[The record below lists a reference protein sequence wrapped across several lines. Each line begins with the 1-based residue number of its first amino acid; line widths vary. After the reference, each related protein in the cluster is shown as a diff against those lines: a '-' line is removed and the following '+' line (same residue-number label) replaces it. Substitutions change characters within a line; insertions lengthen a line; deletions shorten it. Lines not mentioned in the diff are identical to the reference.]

1 VEFVSKPTLIF
12 STLAEQLEP
21 EGAFVYLDLAAEAR
35 RKGLDVIS
43 FGIGQPDFL
52 PPREVIEATKEALD
66 KGNIRYISTLGLPEL
81 REKIASHIS
90 EKYGVD
96 VKPSE
101 VAVTV
106 GAKAALYMSISLL
119 TRPGDEVVVQDPA
132 FPTYECVIRHAGGR
146 PVFVRLREEN
156 EFRLAREDIEREIR
170 DLHRVRGV
178 IVNSPQNPTGAVL
191 SEGDV
196 GELLELAKKRSLFII
211 SDEIYE
217 DYVYEGKHRS
227 FLQDPEWRDY
237 VVYVSGFSKTWALTG
252 LRLGI
257 VVAREEIIRALD
269 VFATNMYSCPPA
281 PLQYAALK
289 ALEIGTG
296 WFKSYLEEYR
306 RRRDIAFEELNKV
319 PGVRTIKSRG
329 AFYLFPNVRELMG
342 RARVGSVDE
351 LARRILFESGVV
363 LLPGT
368 AFPLR
373 GGDGYLRVSYV
384 LPAEKIREGF
394 RRVREW
400 AEKVGG

>member
-1 VEFVSKPTLIF
+1 MLKPTQVF
-12 STLAEQLEP
+12 SPLAEQLEP

-35 RKGLDVIS
+35 RKGIDVIS

-52 PPREVIEATKEALD
+52 PPREVVDAVKEALD
-66 KGNIRYISTLGLPEL
+66 RGFIRYISTLGLPEL
-81 REKIASHIS
+81 RERIASYVS

-106 GAKAALYMSISLL
+106 GAKAALYMAISLL

-132 FPTYECVIRHAGGR
+132 FPTYECVVRHAGGR
-146 PVFVRLREEN
+146 PVFVKLREEN
-156 EFRLAREDIEREIR
+156 EFRLVREDVEREIK
-170 DLHRVRGV
+170 DLHRVRGIV
-178 IVNSPQNPTGAVL
+178 VNSPHNPTGAVL

-196 GELLELAKKRSLFII
+196 EELIELAKRRNLFII
-211 SDEIYE
+211 SDEVYE
-217 DYVYEGKHRS
+217 DYVYEGRHRS

-237 VVYVSGFSKTWALTG
+237 VVYISGFSKTWALTG
-252 LRLGI
+252 LRLGYA
-257 VVAREEIIRALD
+257 VAREEVIRALD

-289 ALEIGTG
+289 ALELGTG

-306 RRRDIAFEELNKV
+306 RRRDAAVEELGRI
-319 PGVRTIKSRG
+319 PGVRVVRSRG

-342 RARVGSVDE
+342 RLRVGSTDE
-351 LARRILFESGVV
+351 LARRILFEAGVV

-384 LPAEKIREGF
+384 LPVERIREGF

-400 AEKVGG
+400 VEKVGG

>member
-1 VEFVSKPTLIF
+1 MLKPTQVF
-12 STLAEQLEP
+12 SPLAEQLEP

-35 RKGLDVIS
+35 RKGIDVVS

-52 PPREVIEATKEALD
+52 PPREVVDAVKEALD
-66 KGNIRYISTLGLPEL
+66 RGFIRYISTLGLPEL
-81 REKIASHIS
+81 REGIASYVS

-106 GAKAALYMSISLL
+106 GAKAALYMTISLL

-132 FPTYECVIRHAGGR
+132 FPTYECVVRHAGGR
-146 PVFVRLREEN
+146 PVFVKLREEN
-156 EFRLAREDIEREIR
+156 EFRLVREDVEREIK
-170 DLHRVRGV
+170 DLQRVRGIV
-178 IVNSPQNPTGAVL
+178 VNSPHNPTGAVL

-196 GELLELAKKRSLFII
+196 EELIELAKRRNLFII

-217 DYVYEGKHRS
+217 DYVYEGRHRS

-252 LRLGI
+252 LRLGY
-257 VVAREEIIRALD
+257 VVAREEVIRALD
-269 VFATNMYSCPPA
+269 IFATNMYSCPPA

-289 ALEIGTG
+289 ALELGTG

-306 RRRDIAFEELNKV
+306 RRRDAAVEELGRV
-319 PGVRTIKSRG
+319 PGVRVVRSRG
-329 AFYLFPNVRELMG
+329 AFYLFPNVRGLMG
-342 RARVGSVDE
+342 RLRVGSTDE
-351 LARRILFESGVV
+351 LARRILFEAGVV

-384 LPAEKIREGF
+384 LPIERIREGF

-400 AEKVGG
+400 VEKVGG

>member
-1 VEFVSKPTLIF
+1 
-12 STLAEQLEP
+12 
-21 EGAFVYLDLAAEAR
+21 
-35 RKGLDVIS
+35 
-43 FGIGQPDFL
+43 
-52 PPREVIEATKEALD
+52 
-66 KGNIRYISTLGLPEL
+66 
-81 REKIASHIS
+81 
-90 EKYGVD
+90 
-96 VKPSE
+96 
-101 VAVTV
+101 
-106 GAKAALYMSISLL
+106 
-119 TRPGDEVVVQDPA
+119 
-132 FPTYECVIRHAGGR
+132 
-146 PVFVRLREEN
+146 
-156 EFRLAREDIEREIR
+156 
-170 DLHRVRGV
+170 
-178 IVNSPQNPTGAVL
+178 
-191 SEGDV
+191 
-196 GELLELAKKRSLFII
+196 
-211 SDEIYE
+211 
-217 DYVYEGKHRS
+217 
-227 FLQDPEWRDY
+227 

-289 ALEIGTG
+289 ALEIRTG

>member
-1 VEFVSKPTLIF
+1 MLKPTQVF
-12 STLAEQLEP
+12 SPLAEQLEP

-35 RKGLDVIS
+35 RKGIDVVS
-43 FGIGQPDFL
+43 FGIGQPDFS

-66 KGNIRYISTLGLPEL
+66 KGHIRYISTLGLPEL
-81 REKIASHIS
+81 RERIASYVS

-106 GAKAALYMSISLL
+106 GAKAALYMTISLL

-132 FPTYECVIRHAGGR
+132 FPTYECVVRHAGGR

-156 EFRLAREDIEREIR
+156 EFRLSREDVEREIK
-170 DLHRVRGV
+170 DLHRVRGIV
-178 IVNSPQNPTGAVL
+178 VNSPHNPTGAVL
-191 SEGDV
+191 SESDV
-196 GELLELAKKRSLFII
+196 EELLELAKRRSLFII

-217 DYVYEGKHRS
+217 DYVYEGRHRS

-237 VVYVSGFSKTWALTG
+237 VVYISGFSKTWALTG
-252 LRLGI
+252 MRLGY

-289 ALEIGTG
+289 ALELGTG

-306 RRRDIAFEELNKV
+306 RRRDTALEELNRI
-319 PGVRTIKSRG
+319 PGVKTIRSGG
-329 AFYLFPNVRELMG
+329 AFYLFPNVRELL
-342 RARVGSVDE
+342 ARVKAQSVDE
-351 LARRILFESGVV
+351 LARRILFEAGVV

-384 LPAEKIREGF
+384 LPVEKIREGF
-394 RRVREW
+394 KRVREW
-400 AEKVGG
+400 VEKVGG

>member
-1 VEFVSKPTLIF
+1 VLKPTQVF
-12 STLAEQLEP
+12 SPLAEQLEP

-35 RKGLDVIS
+35 RKGIDVVS
-43 FGIGQPDFL
+43 FGIGQPDFS

-66 KGNIRYISTLGLPEL
+66 KGHIRYISTLGLPEL
-81 REKIASHIS
+81 RERIASYVS

-106 GAKAALYMSISLL
+106 GAKAALYMTISLL

-132 FPTYECVIRHAGGR
+132 FPTYECVVRHAGGR

-156 EFRLAREDIEREIR
+156 EFRLSREDVEREIK
-170 DLHRVRGV
+170 DLHRVRGIV
-178 IVNSPQNPTGAVL
+178 VNSPHNPTGAVL
-191 SEGDV
+191 SESDV
-196 GELLELAKKRSLFII
+196 EELLELAKRRSLFII

-217 DYVYEGKHRS
+217 DYVYEGRHRS

-237 VVYVSGFSKTWALTG
+237 VVYISGFSKTWALTG
-252 LRLGI
+252 MRLGY

-289 ALEIGTG
+289 ALELGTG

-306 RRRDIAFEELNKV
+306 RRRDTALEELNRI
-319 PGVRTIKSRG
+319 PGVKTIRSGG
-329 AFYLFPNVRELMG
+329 AFYLFPNVRELL
-342 RARVGSVDE
+342 ARVKAQSVDE
-351 LARRILFESGVV
+351 LARRILFEAGVV

-384 LPAEKIREGF
+384 LPVEKIREGF
-394 RRVREW
+394 KRVREW
-400 AEKVGG
+400 VEKVGG

>member
-1 VEFVSKPTLIF
+1 MLKPTQVF
-12 STLAEQLEP
+12 SPLAEQLEP

-35 RKGLDVIS
+35 RKGIDVIS

-52 PPREVIEATKEALD
+52 PPREVVDAVKEALD
-66 KGNIRYISTLGLPEL
+66 RGFIRYISTLGLPEL
-81 REKIASHIS
+81 RERIASYVS

-106 GAKAALYMSISLL
+106 GAKAALYMAISLL

-132 FPTYECVIRHAGGR
+132 FPTYECVVRHAGGR
-146 PVFVRLREEN
+146 PVFVKLREEN
-156 EFRLAREDIEREIR
+156 EFRLVREDVEREIK
-170 DLHRVRGV
+170 DLHRVRGIV
-178 IVNSPQNPTGAVL
+178 VNSPHNPTGAVL

-196 GELLELAKKRSLFII
+196 EELIELAKRRNLFII
-211 SDEIYE
+211 SDEVYE
-217 DYVYEGKHRS
+217 DYVYEGRHRS

-237 VVYVSGFSKTWALTG
+237 VVYISGFSKTWALTG
-252 LRLGI
+252 LRLGY
-257 VVAREEIIRALD
+257 VVAREEVIRALD

-289 ALEIGTG
+289 ALELGTG

-306 RRRDIAFEELNKV
+306 RRRDAAVEELGRI
-319 PGVRTIKSRG
+319 PGVRVVRSRG

-342 RARVGSVDE
+342 RLRVGSTDE
-351 LARRILFESGVV
+351 LARRILFEAGVV

-384 LPAEKIREGF
+384 LPVERIREGF

-400 AEKVGG
+400 VEKVGG

>member
-1 VEFVSKPTLIF
+1 MLKPTQVF
-12 STLAEQLEP
+12 SPLAEQLEP

-35 RKGLDVIS
+35 RKGIDVIS

-52 PPREVIEATKEALD
+52 PPREVVDAVKEALD
-66 KGNIRYISTLGLPEL
+66 KGFIRYISTLGLPEL
-81 REKIASHIS
+81 RERIASYVS

-96 VKPSE
+96 VKPTE

-106 GAKAALYMSISLL
+106 GAKAALYMTISLL

-132 FPTYECVIRHAGGR
+132 FPTYECVVRHAGGR
-146 PVFVRLREEN
+146 PVFVKLREEN
-156 EFRLAREDIEREIR
+156 EFRLAREDVEREIK
-170 DLHRVRGV
+170 DLHRVRGIV
-178 IVNSPQNPTGAVL
+178 VNSPHNPTGAVL
-191 SEGDV
+191 SESDV
-196 GELLELAKKRSLFII
+196 EELIELAKRRNLFII

-217 DYVYEGKHRS
+217 DYVYEGRHRS

-252 LRLGI
+252 LRLGY
-257 VVAREEIIRALD
+257 VVAREEVIRALD

-289 ALEIGTG
+289 ALELGTS

-306 RRRDIAFEELNKV
+306 RRRDAAVEELGRI
-319 PGVRTIKSRG
+319 PGVRVVRSRG

-342 RARVGSVDE
+342 RLKVGSTDE
-351 LARRILFESGVV
+351 LARRILFEAGVV

-384 LPAEKIREGF
+384 LPIERIREGF

-400 AEKVGG
+400 VEKVGG

>member
-1 VEFVSKPTLIF
+1 MLKPTQVF
-12 STLAEQLEP
+12 SPLAEQLEP

-35 RKGLDVIS
+35 RKGIDVIS

-52 PPREVIEATKEALD
+52 PPREVVDAVKEALD
-66 KGNIRYISTLGLPEL
+66 KGFIRYISTLGLPEL
-81 REKIASHIS
+81 RERIASYVS

-106 GAKAALYMSISLL
+106 GAKAALYMTISLL

-132 FPTYECVIRHAGGR
+132 FPTYECVVRHAGGR
-146 PVFVRLREEN
+146 PVFVKLREEN
-156 EFRLAREDIEREIR
+156 EFRLVREDVEREIK
-170 DLHRVRGV
+170 DLHRVRGIV
-178 IVNSPQNPTGAVL
+178 VNSPHNPTGAVL
-191 SEGDV
+191 SESDV
-196 GELLELAKKRSLFII
+196 EELIELAKRRNLFII

-217 DYVYEGKHRS
+217 DYVYEGRHRS

-237 VVYVSGFSKTWALTG
+237 VVYISGFSKTWALTG
-252 LRLGI
+252 LRLGY
-257 VVAREEIIRALD
+257 VVAREEVIRALD

-289 ALEIGTG
+289 ALELGTG

-306 RRRDIAFEELNKV
+306 RRRDAAVEELSRV
-319 PGVRTIKSRG
+319 PGVRVVRSRG

-342 RARVGSVDE
+342 RLRVGSTDE
-351 LARRILFESGVV
+351 LARRILFEAGVV

-384 LPAEKIREGF
+384 LPIERIREGF

-400 AEKVGG
+400 VEKVGG

>member
-1 VEFVSKPTLIF
+1 MLKPTQVF
-12 STLAEQLEP
+12 SPLAEQLEP

-35 RKGLDVIS
+35 RKGIDVIS

-52 PPREVIEATKEALD
+52 PPREVVDAVKEALD
-66 KGNIRYISTLGLPEL
+66 RGFIRYISTLGLPEL
-81 REKIASHIS
+81 RERIASYVS

-96 VKPSE
+96 VKPTE

-106 GAKAALYMSISLL
+106 GAKAALYMAISLL

-132 FPTYECVIRHAGGR
+132 FPTYECVVRHAGGR
-146 PVFVRLREEN
+146 PVFVKLREEN
-156 EFRLAREDIEREIR
+156 EFRLAREDVEREIK
-170 DLHRVRGV
+170 DLHRVRGIV
-178 IVNSPQNPTGAVL
+178 VNSPHNPTGAVL
-191 SEGDV
+191 SESDV
-196 GELLELAKKRSLFII
+196 EELIELAKRRNLFII

-217 DYVYEGKHRS
+217 DYVYEGRHRS

-252 LRLGI
+252 LRLGY
-257 VVAREEIIRALD
+257 VVAREEVIRALD

-289 ALEIGTG
+289 ALELGTS

-306 RRRDIAFEELNKV
+306 RRRDAAVEELGRI
-319 PGVRTIKSRG
+319 PGVRVVRSRG

-342 RARVGSVDE
+342 RLKVGSTDE
-351 LARRILFESGVV
+351 LARRILFEAGVV

-384 LPAEKIREGF
+384 LPIERIREGF

-400 AEKVGG
+400 VEKVGG

>member
-1 VEFVSKPTLIF
+1 VLKPTQVF
-12 STLAEQLEP
+12 SPLAEQLEP

-35 RKGLDVIS
+35 RKGIDVVS
-43 FGIGQPDFL
+43 FGIGQPDFS

-66 KGNIRYISTLGLPEL
+66 KGHIRYISTLGLPEL
-81 REKIASHIS
+81 RERIASYVS

-106 GAKAALYMSISLL
+106 GAKAALYMTISLL

-132 FPTYECVIRHAGGR
+132 FPTYECVVRHAGGR

-156 EFRLAREDIEREIR
+156 EFRLSREDVEREIK
-170 DLHRVRGV
+170 DLHRVRGIV
-178 IVNSPQNPTGAVL
+178 VNSPHNPTGAVL
-191 SEGDV
+191 SESDV
-196 GELLELAKKRSLFII
+196 EELLELAKRRSLFII

-217 DYVYEGKHRS
+217 DYVYEGRHRS

-237 VVYVSGFSKTWALTG
+237 VVYISGFSKTWALTG
-252 LRLGI
+252 MRLGY

-289 ALEIGTG
+289 ALELGTG

-306 RRRDIAFEELNKV
+306 RRRDTALEELNRI
-319 PGVRTIKSRG
+319 PGVKTIRSGG
-329 AFYLFPNVRELMG
+329 AFYLFPNVRELL
-342 RARVGSVDE
+342 ARVKAQSVDE
-351 LARRILFESGVV
+351 LARRILFEAGVV

-384 LPAEKIREGF
+384 LPVEKIREGF
-394 RRVREW
+394 KRVRES
-400 AEKVGG
+400 G

>member
-1 VEFVSKPTLIF
+1 MLKPTQVF
-12 STLAEQLEP
+12 SPLAEQLEP

-35 RKGLDVIS
+35 RKGIDVIS

-52 PPREVIEATKEALD
+52 PPREVVDAVKEALD
-66 KGNIRYISTLGLPEL
+66 RGFIRYISTLGLPEL
-81 REKIASHIS
+81 RERIASYVS

-96 VKPSE
+96 VKPTE

-106 GAKAALYMSISLL
+106 GAKAALYMAISLL

-132 FPTYECVIRHAGGR
+132 FPTYECVVRHAGGR
-146 PVFVRLREEN
+146 PVFVKLREEN
-156 EFRLAREDIEREIR
+156 EFRLAREDVEREIK
-170 DLHRVRGV
+170 DLHRVRGIV
-178 IVNSPQNPTGAVL
+178 VNSPHNPTGAVL
-191 SEGDV
+191 SESDV
-196 GELLELAKKRSLFII
+196 EELIELAKRRNLFII

-217 DYVYEGKHRS
+217 DYVYEGRHRS

-252 LRLGI
+252 LRLGY
-257 VVAREEIIRALD
+257 VVAREEVIRALD

-289 ALEIGTG
+289 ALELGTS

-306 RRRDIAFEELNKV
+306 RRRDAAVEELGRI
-319 PGVRTIKSRG
+319 PGVRVVRSRG

-342 RARVGSVDE
+342 RLRVGSTDE
-351 LARRILFESGVV
+351 LARRILFEAGVV

-384 LPAEKIREGF
+384 LPIERIREGF

-400 AEKVGG
+400 VEKVGG

>member
-1 VEFVSKPTLIF
+1 MLKPTQVF
-12 STLAEQLEP
+12 SPLAEQLEP

-35 RKGLDVIS
+35 RKGIDVIS

-52 PPREVIEATKEALD
+52 PPREVVDAVKEALD
-66 KGNIRYISTLGLPEL
+66 RGFIRYISTLGLPEL
-81 REKIASHIS
+81 RERIAGYVS

-96 VKPSE
+96 VKPTE

-106 GAKAALYMSISLL
+106 GAKAALYMAISLL

-132 FPTYECVIRHAGGR
+132 FPTYECVVRHAGGR
-146 PVFVRLREEN
+146 PVFVKLREEN
-156 EFRLAREDIEREIR
+156 EFRLAREDVEREIK
-170 DLHRVRGV
+170 DLHRVRGIV
-178 IVNSPQNPTGAVL
+178 VNSPHNPTGAVL
-191 SEGDV
+191 SESDV
-196 GELLELAKKRSLFII
+196 EELIELAKRRNFFII

-217 DYVYEGKHRS
+217 DYVYEGRHRS

-252 LRLGI
+252 LRLGY
-257 VVAREEIIRALD
+257 VVAREEVIRALD

-289 ALEIGTG
+289 ALELGTS

-306 RRRDIAFEELNKV
+306 RRRDAAVEELGRI
-319 PGVRTIKSRG
+319 PGVRVVRSRG

-342 RARVGSVDE
+342 RLRVGSTDE
-351 LARRILFESGVV
+351 LARRILFEAGVV

-384 LPAEKIREGF
+384 LPIERIREGF

-400 AEKVGG
+400 VEKVGG

>member
-1 VEFVSKPTLIF
+1 MLKPTQVF
-12 STLAEQLEP
+12 SPLAEQLEP

-35 RKGLDVIS
+35 RKGIDVIS

-52 PPREVIEATKEALD
+52 PPREVVDAVKEALD
-66 KGNIRYISTLGLPEL
+66 RGFIRYISTLGLPEL
-81 REKIASHIS
+81 RERIASYVS

-96 VKPSE
+96 VKPTE

-106 GAKAALYMSISLL
+106 GAKAALYMAISLL

-132 FPTYECVIRHAGGR
+132 FPTYECVVRHAGGR
-146 PVFVRLREEN
+146 PVFVKLREEN
-156 EFRLAREDIEREIR
+156 EFRLVREDVEREIK
-170 DLHRVRGV
+170 DLHRVRGIV
-178 IVNSPQNPTGAVL
+178 VNSPHNPTGAVL

-196 GELLELAKKRSLFII
+196 EELIELAKRRNLFII
-211 SDEIYE
+211 SDEVYE
-217 DYVYEGKHRS
+217 DYVYEGRHRS

-237 VVYVSGFSKTWALTG
+237 VVYISGFSKTWALTG
-252 LRLGI
+252 LRLGY
-257 VVAREEIIRALD
+257 VVAREEVIRALD

-289 ALEIGTG
+289 ALELGTG

-306 RRRDIAFEELNKV
+306 RRRDAAVEELGRV
-319 PGVRTIKSRG
+319 PEVRVVRSEG

-342 RARVGSVDE
+342 RLRVGSTDE
-351 LARRILFESGVV
+351 LARRILFEAGVV

-384 LPAEKIREGF
+384 LPVERIREGF

-400 AEKVGG
+400 VEKVGG

>member
-1 VEFVSKPTLIF
+1 MLKPTQVF
-12 STLAEQLEP
+12 SPLAEQLEP

-35 RKGLDVIS
+35 RKGIDVIS

-52 PPREVIEATKEALD
+52 PPREVVDAVKEALD
-66 KGNIRYISTLGLPEL
+66 RGFIRYISTLGLPEL
-81 REKIASHIS
+81 RERIASYVS

-96 VKPSE
+96 VKPTE

-106 GAKAALYMSISLL
+106 GAKAALYMAISLL

-132 FPTYECVIRHAGGR
+132 FPTYECVVRHAGGR
-146 PVFVRLREEN
+146 PVFVKLREEN
-156 EFRLAREDIEREIR
+156 EFRLAREDVEREIK
-170 DLHRVRGV
+170 DLHRVRGIV
-178 IVNSPQNPTGAVL
+178 VNSPHNPTGAVL
-191 SEGDV
+191 SESDV
-196 GELLELAKKRSLFII
+196 EELIELAKRRNLFII

-217 DYVYEGKHRS
+217 DYVYEGRHRS

-252 LRLGI
+252 LRLGY
-257 VVAREEIIRALD
+257 VVAREEVIRALD

-289 ALEIGTG
+289 ALELGTG

-306 RRRDIAFEELNKV
+306 RRRDAAVEELGRI
-319 PGVRTIKSRG
+319 PGVRVVRSRG

-342 RARVGSVDE
+342 RLRVGSTDE
-351 LARRILFESGVV
+351 LARRILFEAGVV

-384 LPAEKIREGF
+384 LPIERIREGF

-400 AEKVGG
+400 VEKVGG